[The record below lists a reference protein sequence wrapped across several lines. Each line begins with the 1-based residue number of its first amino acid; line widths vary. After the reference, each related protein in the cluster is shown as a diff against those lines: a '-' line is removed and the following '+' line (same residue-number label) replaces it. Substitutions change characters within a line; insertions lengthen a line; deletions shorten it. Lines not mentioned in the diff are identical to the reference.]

1 MSRIIQASRCA
12 VALFW
17 CLQDVL
23 EEWLTCQRSWLY
35 LEPIFSS
42 DDINQQLPVE
52 GKRYQQMEQT
62 WRRVMKSAFNKRK
75 VSASTLQL
83 DVKDKGFV
91 LAQTRAQWDDDP
103 LVFAVK
109 CMFQLFSPGDWAVF
123 RRSSSGQT
131 ERVQCAPGTGAEG
144 SQWVLGDKTRVL
156 PQVSLAESA
165 PLLLFYLGEP
175 MTLKANKQLSVWG
188 LCPQIISTPNY
199 DLLLITQT

>member
-1 MSRIIQASRCA
+1 MSCVIRVSRCA

-75 VSASTLQL
+75 VSASTQHD

-91 LAQTRAQWDDDP
+91 LAQRQARWDDDP
-103 LVFAVK
+103 LVFVVN
-109 CMFQLFSPGDWAVF
+109 CMFRLFSPGDWAVF
-123 RRSSSGQT
+123 RLSSSGQT
-131 ERVQCAPGTGAEG
+131 ERVQCPPGTGAEG

-156 PQVSLAESA
+156 PQVSLTESA
-165 PLLLFYLGEP
+165 LFWLLYLGEP
-175 MTLKANKQLSVWG
+175 MTLKSK
-188 LCPQIISTPNY
+188 
-199 DLLLITQT
+199 